1 MQTMVV
7 SLDQIFMKTKMV
19 IKLNKFSKVVHL
31 LLSNHQTVTFNTIS
45 TLVLILMI
53 WLFAKSFVTKNFA
66 IENIIDQ
73 SLMIQI
79 IKGKVQ
85 NILHDKVHIEECN
98 SLNLFERC
106 YTCQATQ
113 DHSGHNVGS
122 GDPNC

>member
-1 MQTMVV
+1 MVV
-7 SLDQIFMKTKMV
+7 LLDQIFMKTKTA
-19 IKLNKFSKVVHL
+19 IKLNKSSKVVHH

-79 IKGKVQ
+79 IKGRVQ
-85 NILHDKVHIEECN
+85 NNLQDKVHSKECN
-98 SLNLFERC
+98 F
-106 YTCQATQ
+106 
-113 DHSGHNVGS
+113 
-122 GDPNC
+122 